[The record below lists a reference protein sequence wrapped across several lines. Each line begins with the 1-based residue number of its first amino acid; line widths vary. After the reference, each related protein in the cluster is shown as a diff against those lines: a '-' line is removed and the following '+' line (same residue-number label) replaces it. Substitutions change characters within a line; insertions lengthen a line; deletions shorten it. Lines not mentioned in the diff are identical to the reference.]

1 MARVAVELT
10 NFTGGELSPRLDGRT
25 DLTKYASGCS
35 TLENLV
41 VYPHGSAARRPGS
54 TFVAEVADS
63 DNKTRLIPFE
73 FSTTQTYM
81 LEFSNLKMRVYKDSG
96 AVLEGDK
103 TISAITAANPAV
115 VTATSHG
122 YSNGDE
128 VLISGV
134 SGMTEVNGKR
144 FLVADKTTN
153 TFELQDKD
161 GVDINSSSFTAYSS
175 GGVAN
180 KVFEITTPYTTAQ
193 LFDLKFAQSADVM
206 YITHPAHEVEKLS
219 RTAHTTWTLTD
230 VDFTKGPMQDANTT
244 DTTLNPG
251 QSAVGTGIALVASA
265 VTGING
271 GSGFQSTDVGRFVY
285 LSAGYAKIT
294 GVTDTTNAVMTIITA
309 LDSASATANWQLG
322 AFSDTTGHPSCVTFF
337 EQRLVF
343 AGTTDQPQTIFFS
356 KSGDYEN
363 MDANIGGTIA
373 DDDAIIYTIASN
385 QVNAIRFMTA
395 TRTLIIG
402 TAGGEFT
409 VSGGGT
415 DSAVTP
421 TNILIKKQSNHG
433 AANVDAIAVGNA
445 TLFLQRAKRKIRE
458 LAYNFDVDGY
468 IAPDMTILAE
478 HISEGGLTQI
488 AYQQEPNQIVY
499 GVRGDGELVGLTYQ
513 REQQVTAW
521 HRHIFGGR
529 FGNATIT
536 VTDYANIANGTRIV
550 LTKADGTTTTFTS
563 ATSSTTGKFHTTTSN
578 NQSATNLKTLIDAD
592 SDFTATVSSNVVTIT
607 ETSPLSTGF
616 LTVTSLDD
624 STRLAKTNEG
634 KAVCESVAVI
644 PTDDTE
650 YQVYVIVKRTINGA
664 TRRFVEILN
673 VFDFDE
679 TDNTSFNFL
688 DSALSYSG
696 SAATTISGLDHLEG
710 QTVSILADGAT
721 HPDKTVSS
729 GSVTLD
735 RSSTNVKIGLAYTSL
750 LQTMRLNAGSQN
762 GTSQGKTKR
771 IYDITVRMFETIGV
785 EVGPD
790 LSNMERIP
798 FRSSADLMD
807 EGIPPFT
814 GDKEVEFRG
823 NYETDGFIYVR
834 QRQPLPFTILSL
846 YPRLTTN
853 DG

>member
-25 DLTKYASGCS
+25 DLTKYSSGCS

-54 TFVAEVADS
+54 TFIAEVADS

-81 LEFSNLKMRVYKDSG
+81 LEFSNLKMRVYKDKG

-103 TISAITAANPAV
+103 TISGITQANPAV

-161 GVDINSSSFTAYSS
+161 GVDINSTGFTAYSS
-175 GGVAN
+175 GGVSN
-180 KVFEITTPYTTAQ
+180 KVFELATPYTTAQ

-206 YITHPAHEVEKLS
+206 YITHPEHEVEKLS
-219 RTAHTTWTLTD
+219 RTGHTSWTLTD

-251 QSAVGTGIALVASA
+251 QAAVGTGIALVASA
-265 VTGING
+265 ITGINS
-271 GSGFQSTDVGRFVY
+271 GSGFLATDVGRFVF
-285 LSAGYAKIT
+285 LNSGYAKIT
-294 GVTDTTNAVMTIITA
+294 GVTDTTNATIEIITA
-309 LDSASATANWQLG
+309 LDNANATADWRLG

-363 MDANIGGTIA
+363 MDANIGGTVA

-415 DSAVTP
+415 DSAITP

-433 AANVDAIAVGNA
+433 SANVDAISVGNA

-499 GVRGDGELVGLTYQ
+499 ATRNDGELVGLTYQ

-536 VTDYANIANGTRIV
+536 VTDFANIADGTRIV

-563 ATSSTTGKFHTTTSN
+563 ATSATSGKFHTTSSN
-578 NQSATNLKTLIDAD
+578 NQTATNLKTLIDAD

-616 LTVTSLDD
+616 LTITSLDD
-624 STRLAKTNEG
+624 ATRLTKTDEG

-650 YQVYVIVKRTINGA
+650 YEVYVIVKRTINGA
-664 TRRFVEILN
+664 TRRFVEVLN
-673 VFDFDE
+673 VFDFDQ

-688 DSALSYSG
+688 DSQLSYSG
-696 SAATTISGLDHLEG
+696 SAASTISGLDHLEG
-710 QTVSILADGAT
+710 QTVSILADGAS

-729 GSVTLD
+729 GSITLD
-735 RSSTNVKIGLAYTSL
+735 RSALNVKVGLAYTSL

-785 EVGPD
+785 EVGPNLND
-790 LSNMERIP
+790 MERIP

-823 NYETDGFIYVR
+823 NYETDGFIFVR
-834 QRQPLPFTILSL
+834 QTQPLPFTILSL

>member
-1 MARVAVELT
+1 MARVAAQLT
-10 NFTGGELSPRLDGRT
+10 NFTGGELSPRLDGRN
-25 DLTKYASGCS
+25 DLTKYSSGCK
-35 TLENLV
+35 TLENFI
-41 VYPHGSAARRPGS
+41 VYPHGAAARRSGT
-54 TFVAEVADS
+54 TFVAEVAS
-63 DNKTRLIPFE
+63 SANKTRLIPFE

-81 LEFSNLKMRVYKDSG
+81 LEFSNLKMRVYKDDGS
-96 AVLEGDK
+96 VLEGDK
-103 TISAITAANPAV
+103 TISGITQANPAV

-128 VLISGV
+128 VVISGV
-134 SGMTEVNGKR
+134 VGMTEVNGKR

-153 TFELQDKD
+153 TFELQNKD
-161 GVDINSSSFTAYSS
+161 GTDINSSAFTAYSS
-175 GGVAN
+175 GGVSN

-193 LFDLKFAQSADVM
+193 LFDIKFAQSADVM
-206 YITHPAHEVEKLS
+206 YITHPSHEVEKLS
-219 RTAHTTWTLTD
+219 RTGHTAWTLTD
-230 VDFTKGPMQDANTT
+230 VDFTNGPYLDKNITA
-244 DTTLNPG
+244 TTLNP
-251 QSAVGTGIALVASA
+251 SAHTVGTGITVVASA
-265 VTGING
+265 ITGINNDT
-271 GSGFQSTDVGRFVY
+271 GFQSTDVGRLIQFVD
-285 LSAGYAKIT
+285 GHGKIT
-294 GVTDTTNAVMTIITA
+294 AVADTLNFTMEIIV
-309 LDSASATANWQLG
+309 DMGSATASANWSLG

-363 MDANIGGTIA
+363 MDANIGGTVA

-395 TRTLIIG
+395 TRTLILG

-433 AANVDAIAVGNA
+433 SANVDAIAVGNA

-478 HISEGGLTQI
+478 HITESGLTQMS
-488 AYQQEPNQIVY
+488 YQQEPNQIIW
-499 GVRGDGELVGLTYQ
+499 GVRDDGELIGLTYQ

-529 FGNATIT
+529 FGNATVT
-536 VTDYANIANGTRIV
+536 VTDYANIADGTRIV

-563 ATSSTTGKFHTTTSN
+563 ATSSTTGKFHTTSSN
-578 NQSATNLKTLIDAD
+578 NQTATNLKTLIDAD

-616 LTVTSLDD
+616 LTIKSLDD
-624 STRLAKTNEG
+624 ATRLTSTNEG
-634 KAVCESVAVI
+634 KAVCESVSVI
-644 PTDDTE
+644 PTDDSE
-650 YQVYVIVKRTINGA
+650 YQTWVIVKRTINGA
-664 TRRFVEILN
+664 TRRFVEFIN
-673 VFDFDE
+673 TFDFTE
-679 TDNTSFNFL
+679 TDNTTFNFL
-688 DSALSYSG
+688 DSALAYSG
-696 SAATTISGLDHLEG
+696 SAVTTISGLDHLEG
-710 QTVSILADGAT
+710 QTVGILANGAT

-729 GSVTLD
+729 GSITLD
-735 RSSTNVKIGLAYTSL
+735 RSSTNVKVGLAYKSI
-750 LQTMRLNAGSQN
+750 LQTMRLDAGSQN

-771 IYDITVRMFETIGV
+771 IYEITIRLFESIGV
-785 EVGPD
+785 EVGETLD
-790 LSNMERIP
+790 NMERIP
-798 FRSSADLMD
+798 FRTSFDPMD

-814 GDKEVEFRG
+814 GDKAVEFRG
-823 NYETDGFIYVR
+823 NYDTDGFIFVR
-834 QRQPLPFTILSL
+834 QTQPLPLTILSL
-846 YPRLTTN
+846 YPELQTN
-853 DG
+853 D

>member
-25 DLTKYASGCS
+25 DLTKYSSGCS

-54 TFVAEVADS
+54 TFIAEVADS

-81 LEFSNLKMRVYKDSG
+81 LEFSNLKMRVYKDKG

-103 TISAITAANPAV
+103 TITGITQANPAV

-134 SGMTEVNGKR
+134 SGMTEVNNKR

-161 GVDINSSSFTAYSS
+161 GVDINSTSFTAYAS
-175 GGVAN
+175 GGVSN
-180 KVFEITTPYTTAQ
+180 KVFELATPYTTAQ

-206 YITHPAHEVEKLS
+206 YITHPEHEVEKLS
-219 RTAHTTWTLTD
+219 RTGHTSWTLTD

-271 GSGFQSTDVGRFVY
+271 GSGFQSTDVGRFVF
-285 LSAGYAKIT
+285 LNSGYAKIT
-294 GVTDTTNAVMTIITA
+294 AVADTTNATIEILTA
-309 LDSASATANWQLG
+309 LSSASATADWRLG

-343 AGTTDQPQTIFFS
+343 AGTTEQPQTIFFS
-356 KSGDYEN
+356 RSGDYEN
-363 MDANIGGTIA
+363 MDANIGGTVA

-415 DSAVTP
+415 DSAITP

-433 AANVDAIAVGNA
+433 SANVDAISVGNA

-499 GVRGDGELVGLTYQ
+499 ATRNDGELVALTYQ

-536 VTDYANIANGTRIV
+536 VTDFANIADGTRIV

-563 ATSSTTGKFHTTTSN
+563 ATSATSGKFHTTSSN
-578 NQSATNLKTLIDAD
+578 NQTATNLKTLIDAD

-616 LTVTSLDD
+616 LTIKSLDD
-624 STRLAKTNEG
+624 NVRLAKTNEG

-650 YQVYVIVKRTINGA
+650 YEVYVIVKRTINGA
-664 TRRFVEILN
+664 TRRFVEVLN
-673 VFDFDE
+673 VFDFDQ

-688 DSALSYSG
+688 DSQLSYSG
-696 SAATTISGLDHLEG
+696 SAASTISGLDHLEG
-710 QTVSILADGAT
+710 QTVSILADGAS

-735 RSSTNVKIGLAYTSL
+735 RSALNVKVGLAYTSL

-785 EVGPD
+785 EVGPNLND
-790 LSNMERIP
+790 MERIP

-823 NYETDGFIYVR
+823 NYETDGFIFVR
-834 QRQPLPFTILSL
+834 QTQPLPFTILSL

>member
-25 DLTKYASGCS
+25 DLTKYSSGCS
-35 TLENLV
+35 TLQNLV
-41 VYPHGSAARRPGS
+41 VYPHGSATRRPGS
-54 TFVAEVADS
+54 TFIAEVADS

-81 LEFSNLKMRVYKDSG
+81 LEFSNLKMRVYKDKG

-103 TISAITAANPAV
+103 TITGITQANPAV
-115 VTATSHG
+115 VTATSHN

-134 SGMTEVNGKR
+134 SGMTEVNSKR
-144 FLVADKTTN
+144 FLVANKTTN

-161 GVDINSSSFTAYSS
+161 GVDINSTSFTAYAS
-175 GGVAN
+175 GGVSN
-180 KVFEITTPYTTAQ
+180 KVFEIATPYTTAQ

-206 YITHPAHEVEKLS
+206 YITHPEHEVEKLS
-219 RTAHTTWTLTD
+219 RTGHTSWTLTD
-230 VDFTKGPMQDANTT
+230 VDFTKGPMQDANITT
-244 DTTLNPG
+244 TTLNPG
-251 QSAVGTGIALVASA
+251 ATAVGTGVSLAASA
-265 VTGING
+265 TTGINN
-271 GSGFQSTDVGRFVY
+271 GSGFLSTDVGRFVF
-285 LSAGYAKIT
+285 LHSGYAKIT
-294 GVTDTTNAVMTIITA
+294 GVTDTTNATIEILTT
-309 LDSASATANWQLG
+309 LSASTATADWRLG

-343 AGTTDQPQTIFFS
+343 AGTTNQPQTIFFS

-363 MDANIGGTIA
+363 MDANIGGSVA

-415 DSAVTP
+415 DSAITP

-433 AANVDAIAVGNA
+433 SANVDAISVGNA

-478 HISEGGLTQI
+478 HITEGGLTQI
-488 AYQQEPNQIVY
+488 SYQQEPNQIVY
-499 GVRGDGELVGLTYQ
+499 GVRSDGELVGLTYQ

-536 VTDYANIANGTRIV
+536 VTDFANIANGTRIV

-563 ATSSTTGKFHTTTSN
+563 ATSATTGKFHTTSSN
-578 NQSATNLKTLIDAD
+578 NQTATNLKTLIDAD

-607 ETSPLSTGF
+607 ESSPLSTGF
-616 LTVTSLDD
+616 LTITSLDD
-624 STRLAKTNEG
+624 SVRLAKTDEG

-650 YQVYVIVKRTINGA
+650 YEVYVIVKRTINGA
-664 TRRFVEILN
+664 TRRFVEVLN
-673 VFDFDE
+673 VFDFDQ

-688 DSALSYSG
+688 DSQLSYSG

-735 RSSTNVKIGLAYTSL
+735 RSALNVKIGLAYTSL

-785 EVGPD
+785 EVGPNLND
-790 LSNMERIP
+790 MERIP

-823 NYETDGFIYVR
+823 NYETDGFIFVR
-834 QRQPLPFTILSL
+834 QTQPLPFTILSL